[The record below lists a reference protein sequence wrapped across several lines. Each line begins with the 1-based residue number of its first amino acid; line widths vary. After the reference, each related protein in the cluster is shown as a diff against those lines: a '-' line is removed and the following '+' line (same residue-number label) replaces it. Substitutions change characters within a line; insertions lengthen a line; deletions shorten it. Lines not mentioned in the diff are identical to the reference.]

1 VRIGYHLRKSG
12 IEFVEMKNL
21 SLSFCLAIA
30 ALFGSVGSGF
40 ALPKCPSD
48 SSLLWHNC
56 FGAWINSNGDSYV
69 GEWGENKYNGQG
81 IYRWSSGFIQ
91 EGIWQNG
98 NFQYAQKTPY
108 SKKSAT
114 PSVLRT
120 SFENLLTNQRKQLQ
134 SNLKDLG
141 FYKSSIDG
149 LYGKGTAGA
158 LTAYNKKILKGIDL
172 KKSVNVERLFNTV
185 LGLEPS
191 VKVTIDPEFEKKTEP
206 KRNLEKEFNLS
217 LYGTFFH
224 SEEVPNAL
232 FFFDTIEQY
241 DSFQFRKA
249 LHNHNVNLI
258 VLSSSGGSV
267 LEGLNIAGIIHD
279 RQLNTYI
286 PKTGREEEGN
296 CASACSFMFF
306 AGATRSIE
314 GKLGVH
320 QFSSGDQPKK
330 EKFEEVEG
338 NTQFK
343 VSEIIGFLNEF
354 ETPAWVYERM
364 FQQSD
369 VYYFKETELVQLET
383 EISDELS
390 THYEKSEKFISDFAK
405 AFAEVS
411 E

>member
-1 VRIGYHLRKSG
+1 
-12 IEFVEMKNL
+12 MKNL
-21 SLSFCLAIA
+21 SLTFCLAIV
-30 ALFGSVGSGF
+30 ALLASVGNGF

-81 IYRWSSGFIQ
+81 IYRWSSGFVQ

-114 PSVLRT
+114 QSVLRT
-120 SFENLLTNQRKQLQ
+120 SFENLPTNQRKQLQ

-158 LTAYNKKILKGIDL
+158 LTVYNKQNLNGVDL
-172 KKSVNVERLFNTV
+172 KKSGNVERLFTTV

-191 VKVTIDPEFEKKTEP
+191 VKVTIDPEFEKKPEP

-241 DSFQFRKA
+241 DSF
-249 LHNHNVNLI
+249 
-258 VLSSSGGSV
+258 
-267 LEGLNIAGIIHD
+267 
-279 RQLNTYI
+279 
-286 PKTGREEEGN
+286 
-296 CASACSFMFF
+296 
-306 AGATRSIE
+306 SI
-314 GKLGVH
+314 
-320 QFSSGDQPKK
+320 S
-330 EKFEEVEG
+330 
-338 NTQFK
+338 
-343 VSEIIGFLNEF
+343 
-354 ETPAWVYERM
+354 
-364 FQQSD
+364 
-369 VYYFKETELVQLET
+369 
-383 EISDELS
+383 
-390 THYEKSEKFISDFAK
+390 
-405 AFAEVS
+405 
-411 E
+411 